1 MTKKIGILGT
11 RGIPNQYGGF
21 EQWATQ
27 LSVALV
33 ARGYEVS
40 VYNSHYHPY
49 QKPEYKGVK
58 IIRKWDPKSIGL
70 ASQFIYDLLCV
81 TDARKQ
87 NFDTIIQLGYT
98 TSSVWAKLLPKS
110 SQIIYNMDGMEWK
123 REKYKG
129 VLSKFL
135 KHAEKLA
142 VKHSNQLIA
151 DSLPIK
157 KYLEKKYH
165 VQAAFIPYPADI
177 FSNPDKTVL
186 QPFNIQPDEYFL
198 LIARFQP
205 DNNFETA
212 IQGVIDSKSDKP
224 LIIVGDD
231 NNRYGRFLKKKYNN
245 RQIIFAGKIYDKVV
259 LDNLRYFSALYFHG
273 HSAGGTNPSLLEAM
287 AASCVICA
295 HNNEFNKAVLGED
308 TYYFNNEKDI
318 TEILNGKTN
327 DFSNKQWISDN
338 LNKLRENYTL
348 DKIVDSYVRLIEHTK

>member
-33 ARGYEVS
+33 ERGYDVS
-40 VYNSHYHPY
+40 VYSSHFHPY
-49 QKPEYKGVK
+49 QEPEYKGVK

-81 TDARKQ
+81 ADARKQ
-87 NFDTIIQLGYT
+87 NFDTIFQLGYT
-98 TSSVWAKLLPKS
+98 TSSVWAKFLPKS

-123 REKYKG
+123 RKKYKG

-157 KYLEKKYH
+157 NYLDKKYNK
-165 VQAAFIPYPADI
+165 QAAFIPYPADI
-177 FSNPDKTVL
+177 FNNPDKTKL
-186 QPFNIQPDEYFL
+186 NPFNLKPQDYYL

-205 DNNFETA
+205 DNNLEAT
-212 IQGVIDSKSDKP
+212 IKGVINSKYDKP
-224 LIIVGDD
+224 LIIVGDY
-231 NNRYGRFLKKKYNN
+231 NNRYGRFLRKKYNHK
-245 RQIIFAGKIYDKVV
+245 QVIFAGKIYDKTV
-259 LDNLRYFSALYFHG
+259 LDNLRYFSSLYFHG

-287 AASCVICA
+287 AASSVICA
-295 HNNEFNKAVLGED
+295 HNNEFNNAVLGED
-308 TYYFNNEKDI
+308 AYYFNNEKDI

-327 DFSNKQWISDN
+327 NFLNKQWISNN

-348 DKIVDSYVRLIEHTK
+348 DKIVGSYIRLIEHTK